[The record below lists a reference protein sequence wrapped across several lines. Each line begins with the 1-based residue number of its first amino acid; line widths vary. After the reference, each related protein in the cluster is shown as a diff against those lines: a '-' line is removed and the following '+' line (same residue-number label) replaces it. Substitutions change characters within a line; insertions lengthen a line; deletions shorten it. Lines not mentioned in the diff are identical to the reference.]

1 MAKQKK
7 AKSQS
12 ENQTKSVPCNI
23 CENEVSE
30 GVCCD
35 GCENWA
41 HAKCIFP
48 GLTISILKS
57 PNLIYRCDDCISHKN
72 VKNTLSELKSS
83 VDDLSKSIA
92 PRLVF
97 MQEKLQ
103 KLENTVKSNAT
114 YAERVKEAPNLLSST
129 SQPRQQNTWDAKNSF
144 VVNEIRNFNDA
155 RDSSSIKTALSHYF
169 PRTKFLH
176 TMKTAD
182 GRIIVETENENT
194 AEEIIQNWP
203 ENLFGGSEC
212 RETKAKRPLNLILKG
227 VPLPDHVQDT
237 GVDEKD
243 LQEEIS
249 KQIPEGIVTRVK
261 RQYPIET
268 AENNTRK

>member
-1 MAKQKK
+1 MAHQKR
-7 AKSQS
+7 AKLQS
-12 ENQTKSVPCNI
+12 ENQTKSVPCHI

-103 KLENTVKSNAT
+103 KLENTVKLNAT
-114 YAERVKEAPNLLSST
+114 YAERVKQAPNLSST
-129 SQPRQQNTWDAKNSF
+129 NQPRQQNTWDAKNFF
-144 VVNEIRNFNDA
+144 VVNKIRNFNDS
-155 RDSSSIKTALSHYF
+155 RDSTSIKTARSHSF
-169 PRTKFLH
+169 PRTKFLQ

-182 GRIIVETENENT
+182 GRIIVETENEHT
-194 AEEIIQNWP
+194 AKEINSKLARKPFW
-203 ENLFGGSEC
+203 GH
-212 RETKAKRPLNLILKG
+212 R
-227 VPLPDHVQDT
+227 VQRN
-237 GVDEKD
+237 ES
-243 LQEEIS
+243 QEATQPHPQRCTI
-249 KQIPEGIVTRVK
+249 TRS
-261 RQYPIET
+261 R
-268 AENNTRK
+268 TRHGC